1 MVQGEENAINLPF
14 VLDAE
19 VLAAEYPTVDKALAP
34 LDAVID
40 TLLKAHPVLDAA
52 IRELTAKK
60 IASTSKLAPDIAL
73 GGQFHTVKPNRLF
86 VPFAYCLQI
95 FLSSAFSNKQPRGR
109 RKRPGEARC
118 KARHTIAIVSFF
130 SWKNPSLTTPR
141 CTLRLKINT
150 VAQSFGVRDHLAD
163 YSLRKKSGAVK

>member
-40 TLLKAHPVLDAA
+40 TLLKAHTVLDAA

-60 IASTSKLAPDIAL
+60 
-73 GGQFHTVKPNRLF
+73 
-86 VPFAYCLQI
+86 
-95 FLSSAFSNKQPRGR
+95 
-109 RKRPGEARC
+109 
-118 KARHTIAIVSFF
+118 
-130 SWKNPSLTTPR
+130 
-141 CTLRLKINT
+141 
-150 VAQSFGVRDHLAD
+150 
-163 YSLRKKSGAVK
+163 